1 MKSQYNFQMKP
12 RNDKREW
19 EQVEIFSKME
29 CDRTTAIQYARNISK
44 KLNTE
49 IRLTQGTEPFKT
61 SGTYIYE
68 NQ

>member
-1 MKSQYNFQMKP
+1 MESQYNFQMKA
-12 RNDKREW
+12 RNDMRDW
-19 EQVEIFSKME
+19 EQVEIFSKRY
-29 CDRTTAIQYARNISK
+29 CDRETAIQYAKNLSK

-49 IRLTQGTEPFKT
+49 IRLTKGTEPFKA